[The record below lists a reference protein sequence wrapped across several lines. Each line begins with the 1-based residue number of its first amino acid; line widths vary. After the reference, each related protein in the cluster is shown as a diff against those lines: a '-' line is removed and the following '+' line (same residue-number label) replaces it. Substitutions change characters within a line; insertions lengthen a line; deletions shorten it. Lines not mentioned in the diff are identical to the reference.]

1 MTRQNFE
8 MTEEDLQIIL
18 DACKPTPVL
27 YISGGYNIGGDP
39 QENAN
44 AAWKKLGE
52 KMGFDYLTVQPTAG
66 GGSNRLFSAVST
78 ETEEQ
83 RAERLE
89 SEAKQKKH
97 DEIQELKNKIT
108 TLREKL
114 AKLTN

>member
-1 MTRQNFE
+1 

-27 YISGGYNIGGDP
+27 YISGGHNIGDDP

-83 RAERLE
+83 RIERI
-89 SEAKQKKH
+89 AKEKKENLNN
-97 DEIQELKNKIT
+97 EIQSTKNQIV
-108 TLREKL
+108 TLQEKL
-114 AKLTN
+114 SNLLDEQENAN